1 MVPGDLYSPPLGD
14 DPGDHRIPAVPGASE
29 GHTRDAITNWRL
41 AVHLWQWIL
50 LAFVLVVPFALMV
63 DFWGDQRLDFRGR
76 PGPREFRPS
85 PPPAPSP
92 DDHH

>member
-1 MVPGDLYSPPLGD
+1 MQ
-14 DPGDHRIPAVPGASE
+14 
-29 GHTRDAITNWRL
+29 
-41 AVHLWQWIL
+41 LWQWIL
-50 LAFVLVVPFALMV
+50 LAFVVVVPFALMV

-85 PPPAPSP
+85 PPPAPEP